1 MLTKLSQEPGEMQ
14 VAALKYCMGAEA
26 EDIMGTFTLSDEER
40 NDFDVVLKKFDEYFQ
55 PRKNVLRLRKLFS
68 KRVQEVGESVEN
80 YSRALYVM
88 AADCEFGSTK
98 EERIRDQFILGVASS
113 DLSEKLELLHL
124 TKSDVTL
131 ATVLD
136 YARNYSDVRQGRAAE
151 AAVNAVRGAQAQRQ
165 KNDSQKY
172 PQCKFCNFSH
182 DKGRCPAYGKRCNKC
197 GMRNH
202 FARACLTPQPQEERG
217 SRNPQRGRGQGNR
230 GRGIR
235 EVIEEDEDVG
245 EENNAVFLGEV
256 IENPGEAWMTYLEM
270 CGAVIPFKVDS
281 GADVSLISRAT
292 FDKMVSKPSLRAPEK
307 KLMTPA
313 GRLEVLG
320 VFQAEAH
327 SKSQNTNVLMDVYV
341 LPDTPRGCGNLLSR
355 SAAQTLR
362 LIQFVGAVEDESL
375 YGFGTWKTDSVS
387 FKMKEDAVP
396 YAVSAARRVP
406 IPLMDAVKKSLM
418 EMEEKGVISKVT
430 EPTDWCAP
438 MVPVIKPSRQE
449 GPGEKK
455 VRICVD
461 YKRLNM
467 SVKREKFSLP
477 TFEELTGKLAG
488 AKIFSKLDAASGFYQ
503 IPLDESAQGCTAFI
517 TPFGRYKYHRLPM
530 GITLAPEIYQR
541 KMTELLTGLEGVI
554 CSMDDVLVFGGDEKE
569 HNQRLQAVLERI
581 KASGLKLNKEKCSFQ
596 KQEVTFLGHVITGQG
611 IKVSP
616 AKVEAVL
623 KLDPPTDVAELRKV
637 LGMITYLTRFMPNAQ
652 AVLQPLNVLLQ
663 SDTAWAWDAAQQDAF
678 KKAKKMLAEAP
689 TLAFFDVTKPTVV
702 SADASSYGIGGV
714 LLQKHGEQWRPVAYC
729 SRMLTKVEQR
739 WAQIEKECL
748 AAVWACERFH
758 TFVCGIEFELQT
770 DHRPLVP
777 LINKKDLSDTPL
789 RCQRLLMRFARYAPT
804 AVYVPGRKLV
814 VADLLSRHPLQGPP
828 GGVADE
834 LQRDV
839 DAHVNYVASHLP
851 ASGDMLQL
859 IQTKQQEDPE
869 IKQVIYYTLHGW
881 PEHLAELQDLS
892 PYYEV
897 RGHLSVMGVS
907 LLMFDGR
914 IVIPDSLRAQMLQR
928 IHDDGHMSLSK
939 SRERAHASVWWPRL
953 SPDLKRWIDACR
965 FCQTNRRAQHA
976 EPMVSRGLPER
987 PWMKIGADLCQRGS
1001 QMYLIVVDYYSRWI
1015 EIEHLRSTTSAQVIN
1030 HMKSLFARWG
1040 IPDEVRSDGGPQFTS
1055 AEFADFA
1062 RHYGFLHTLSD
1073 PYYPQGNGAA
1083 ERGVQTAKR
1092 IMSQPDPYLA
1102 LLTYRSTPL
1111 DVTGC
1116 TPSQLIM
1123 GRQLRSR
1130 LPTTKAHLVP
1140 RWPDMAHIARRADEA
1155 KRKSTADFN
1164 RRHGARPLPALQPG
1178 DVVLTRLPGE
1188 RRWTDPQQ
1196 IIGRGGERTY
1206 HVRNRRHLQPVD
1218 VPYVPD
1224 TRQLLAHSED
1234 GHMTPTP
1241 AATRG
1246 MGEERLATPPRTP
1259 RIQRSSEQPP
1269 PETTEPAPP
1278 PTRQSAR
1285 PIQTRSGR
1293 VSVAP
1298 TRLDL

>member
-1 MLTKLSQEPGEMQ
+1 ML
-14 VAALKYCMGAEA
+14 
-26 EDIMGTFTLSDEER
+26 
-40 NDFDVVLKKFDEYFQ
+40 
-55 PRKNVLRLRKLFS
+55 
-68 KRVQEVGESVEN
+68 
-80 YSRALYVM
+80 
-88 AADCEFGSTK
+88 
-98 EERIRDQFILGVASS
+98 
-113 DLSEKLELLHL
+113 
-124 TKSDVTL
+124 
-131 ATVLD
+131 
-136 YARNYSDVRQGRAAE
+136 
-151 AAVNAVRGAQAQRQ
+151 
-165 KNDSQKY
+165 
-172 PQCKFCNFSH
+172 
-182 DKGRCPAYGKRCNKC
+182 
-197 GMRNH
+197 NH
-202 FARACLTPQPQEERG
+202 FARACLTPQPQQQETRG
-217 SRNPQRGRGQGNR
+217 SRNPQRGRGQSSR
-230 GRGIR
+230 GRRIR
-235 EVIEEDEDVG
+235 EVIEEDEDAG
-245 EENNAVFLGEV
+245 EENAGIFLGEV
-256 IENPGEAWMTYLEM
+256 MEKPGEAWMTYLEM

-281 GADVSLISRAT
+281 GADVSLISRET
-292 FDKMVSKPSLRAPEK
+292 FDKMVFKPSLKAPEK

-313 GRLEVLG
+313 GRLEVMG
-320 VFQAEAH
+320 VFQAEAR
-327 SKSQNTNVLMDVYV
+327 SKSQNTTVLMDVYV

-375 YGFGTWKTDSVS
+375 FGFGTWNTDSVS

-406 IPLMDAVKKSLM
+406 IPLMEAVKKSLT

-438 MVPVIKPSRQE
+438 MVPVIKPQREE
-449 GPGEKK
+449 GTGEKK

-461 YKRLNM
+461 YKRLNQ

-488 AKIFSKLDAASGFYQ
+488 ARIFSKLDAASGFYQ
-503 IPLDESAQGCTAFI
+503 IPLDESAQACTAFI

-554 CSMDDVLVFGGDEKE
+554 CSMDDVLVFGRDEKE
-569 HNQRLQAVLERI
+569 HDQRLKAVLERI

-652 AVLQPLNVLLQ
+652 AVLQPLNALLK
-663 SDTAWAWDAAQQDAF
+663 SDAAWTWDAAQEDAF

-881 PEHLAELQDLS
+881 PENLAELQDLS
-892 PYYEV
+892 PYYE
-897 RGHLSVMGVS
+897 
-907 LLMFDGR
+907 
-914 IVIPDSLRAQMLQR
+914 
-928 IHDDGHMSLSK
+928 
-939 SRERAHASVWWPRL
+939 
-953 SPDLKRWIDACR
+953 
-965 FCQTNRRAQHA
+965 
-976 EPMVSRGLPER
+976 
-987 PWMKIGADLCQRGS
+987 
-1001 QMYLIVVDYYSRWI
+1001 
-1015 EIEHLRSTTSAQVIN
+1015 
-1030 HMKSLFARWG
+1030 
-1040 IPDEVRSDGGPQFTS
+1040 
-1055 AEFADFA
+1055 
-1062 RHYGFLHTLSD
+1062 
-1073 PYYPQGNGAA
+1073 GNGAA

-1092 IMSQPDPYLA
+1092 IMAQPDPYLA

-1130 LPTTKAHLVP
+1130 LPTTKAHLAP

-1164 RRHGARPLPALQPG
+1164 RRHGVRPLPALRPG

-1188 RRWTDPQQ
+1188 RL
-1196 IIGRGGERTY
+1196 GGPHAIKMFLFADQLEYDEPMQEKVQRMAQFLLLFY
-1206 HVRNRRHLQPVD
+1206 VVAWLRAPVAEDAPANDLNLYRSLVRVGHVRTPMRCRLWKGDLSNSRKKHKAFVARKAAQIERR
-1218 VPYVPD
+1218 
-1224 TRQLLAHSED
+1224 
-1234 GHMTPTP
+1234 
-1241 AATRG
+1241 
-1246 MGEERLATPPRTP
+1246 
-1259 RIQRSSEQPP
+1259 
-1269 PETTEPAPP
+1269 
-1278 PTRQSAR
+1278 
-1285 PIQTRSGR
+1285 
-1293 VSVAP
+1293 
-1298 TRLDL
+1298 